1 MNNSFFNRFTPK
13 EPKFFP
19 LLKQLSDVMIV
30 ASDLLIEMMKHGG
43 NHAVQ
48 LEDYK
53 KIKDQERAGD
63 KLSHQVFDDL
73 NTTFI
78 TPFDREDI
86 HALATRLDDVIDGIN
101 SCAKRIALYNPKLI
115 PDGGVELAKLIKEC
129 SVIIGQAMNELDTL
143 RKTPVN
149 IKKYCTQLHDLE
161 NKADDVYEQFVIRLF
176 EHETDGVEVIKQKEI
191 MYELEKTT
199 DAAELVG
206 KVIKT
211 IIVKYA

>member
-19 LLKQLSDVMIV
+19 LLKQLSEVMIV
-30 ASDLLIEMMKHGG
+30 ASDLLIETMKHGG
-43 NHAVQ
+43 QHAVQ
-48 LEDYK
+48 VEDYK
-53 KIKDQERAGD
+53 KIKEQERAGD
-63 KLSHQVFDDL
+63 KLSHQIFDDL

-86 HALATRLDDVIDGIN
+86 HALATRMDDVIDGIN
-101 SCAKRIALYNPKLI
+101 SCAKRIALYNPKAI
-115 PDGGVELAKLIKEC
+115 PVDGVELATLIKKC
-129 SVIIGQAMNELDTL
+129 AVIIGQAMSEIDTL
-143 RKTPVN
+143 RKNPVN
-149 IKKYCTQLHDLE
+149 IKKYCSQLHDLE
-161 NKADDVYEQFVIRLF
+161 NEADGVYEQFIIKLF
-176 EHETDGVEVIKQKEI
+176 ETETNSVEVIKLKEI

-206 KVIKT
+206 KVMKT